1 MFRVLQ
7 ETIWRRGCIVP
18 FTSNR
23 SQRRV
28 GTSLETS
35 CYSALVLVMGHNLV
49 GASVTMGRASHGVRN
64 PRVLRRVTRFK
75 RIAGDFRS
83 RQGDREAEPH
93 LSIAWGLG
101 FADPR
106 QTAFHLCQKFG
117 PSARRARTIFKAV
130 WHIQHHK
137 LFAGNDGKSYLS
149 I

>member
-1 MFRVLQ
+1 MYRVPQ
-7 ETIWRRGCIVP
+7 EVIWCRGCIVP
-18 FTSNR
+18 FTSNC
-23 SQRRV
+23 SQGRV

-64 PRVLRRVTRFK
+64 PGVLRRVTRFK

-83 RQGDREAEPH
+83 RQGDREAERH
-93 LSIAWGLG
+93 LSKAWKLG

-117 PSARRARTIFKAV
+117 PSARKVCTIFKAL
-130 WHIQHHK
+130 WHIQRHK
-137 LFAGNDGKSYLS
+137 SFTGNDGKNFLS